1 MRACQEVHGK
11 ERNEREKTRR
21 TKKRGNRQTQTERRE
36 KERDGHSNPGQRYK
50 RVIMYF
56 GRKSKKKK
64 FQRNYIKKEEKPLN
78 GWCHSF
84 EWEREKIRSSF
95 LYKPIVATSNKLDG
109 VVRGP
114 EQFLCW
120 RATAPALLVS

>member
-56 GRKSKKKK
+56 GRKGKKKK
-64 FQRNYIKKEEKPLN
+64 KVPTK
-78 GWCHSF
+78 
-84 EWEREKIRSSF
+84 
-95 LYKPIVATSNKLDG
+95 LYKKKKNL
-109 VVRGP
+109 
-114 EQFLCW
+114 
-120 RATAPALLVS
+120 